1 MSDGREARAVLG
13 DEFVRTVLKREPVG
27 FGPSAPSAFHFLTR
41 LVQEDVFG
49 GLWQRSELDRKTRS
63 LCTIGMLVALERPVT
78 SLKDQIRGALCVGAS
93 REEVGEVI
101 VHAAV
106 YAGLPVFT
114 NGMIA
119 AMAVFEEEDTG

>member
-1 MSDGREARAVLG
+1 MSDDGDARAALG
-13 DEFVRTVLKREPVG
+13 DDFVRTMFHREPIG
-27 FGPSAPSAFHFLTR
+27 LRPSAPSGFHFLTR
-41 LVQEDVFG
+41 LVREDVFG

-78 SLKDQIRGALCVGAS
+78 SLQDQIRGALSVGAT
-93 REEVGEVI
+93 RDEIGEVI
-101 VHAAV
+101 VQAAV

-119 AMAVFEEEDTG
+119 AM